1 MANKPGEANFFPDVP
16 EFPSMGVFQPIY
28 GKFDLTTYIQ
38 GASDYEIMAFL
49 VGKYNACLE
58 AYGNIT
64 KLSTD
69 TITACKQ
76 LQDWINSWFTNLD
89 VQEEINKKLDKMV
102 ADGSFGTLLHQT
114 FDAQINQQTTSA
126 VTKWL
131 VANVTPT
138 GSAVVV
144 DKSLSIEGAAA
155 DAKQV
160 GLNRATLTINES
172 KQLNI
177 IITHENNLFSFDTD
191 WKGIIDIANA
201 IGVSRI
207 INKPAPLTTA
217 LEPGN
222 YAIYLYY
229 TKDEDYFQWHIGV
242 SKTTECYGNGNPAT
256 YTVATIIVTSD
267 NFEVFWKYE
276 KPIINSYGSL
286 VTWENN
292 YLDVLIT
299 SKNNTY
305 TFDTDWKGI
314 IDIANAIG
322 VSRII
327 NKPAPLTTALEP
339 GNYAIYL
346 YYTKDEDYF
355 QWHIGVS
362 KTTECYGNGNPATY
376 TVATIIVTSDNFEV
390 FWKYEKPIINSYG
403 SLVTWENNYLDV
415 LITSK
420 NNTYT
425 FDTDWNDVV
434 DIANANGVSRISSK
448 PVPFTATLEPGNY
461 AIYLYYTSDDTGF
474 TWHIGV
480 GKTSVLP
487 TIFTN
492 IYTVMTIIVNA
503 TSYNVW
509 WKFNQNRA
517 YNKGNAVCFGDST
530 SYGVIGGQNGQSP
543 FNYPSAIA
551 AALNMTVSNKAV
563 GGQGLLKD
571 WQTIVDTIN
580 NTNFSNI
587 KLCTVAW
594 AYNDYALYPSYNLG
608 TIDDT
613 TNNTVLGAYRTIL
626 DIVQTKNINTRV
638 ILITGYGYP
647 NITAGEKMMEHP
659 IHFKD
664 VTITAREYYNK
675 LEEMCTKHGY
685 TCINQASAP
694 WLNLNNISLI
704 GDNIHPT
711 NNGYKVYSD
720 YIVGRISAVFNPI
733 N

>member
-177 IITHENNLFSFDTD
+177 IITHENNLFS
-191 WKGIIDIANA
+191 
-201 IGVSRI
+201 
-207 INKPAPLTTA
+207 
-217 LEPGN
+217 
-222 YAIYLYY
+222 
-229 TKDEDYFQWHIGV
+229 
-242 SKTTECYGNGNPAT
+242 
-256 YTVATIIVTSD
+256 
-267 NFEVFWKYE
+267 
-276 KPIINSYGSL
+276 
-286 VTWENN
+286 
-292 YLDVLIT
+292 
-299 SKNNTY
+299 
-305 TFDTDWKGI
+305 FDTDWKGI

>member
-155 DAKQV
+155 DAKV
-160 GLNRATLTINES
+160 TGLNKATLTINEN

-177 IITHENNLFSFDTD
+177 IINRKNNTFNFDTD
-191 WKGIIDIANA
+191 WNNVIDIANA
-201 IGVSRI
+201 IGASRI
-207 INKPAPLTTA
+207 GSKPVPFTTT

-229 TKDEDYFQWHIGV
+229 TSDDTGFTWHIGV
-242 SKTTECYGNGNPAT
+242 SKTTECYGNAKPAT
-256 YTVATIIVTSD
+256 YTIAIIIVNAND
-267 NFEVFWKYE
+267 FE
-276 KPIINSYGSL
+276 I
-286 VTWENN
+286 
-292 YLDVLIT
+292 
-299 SKNNTY
+299 
-305 TFDTDWKGI
+305 
-314 IDIANAIG
+314 
-322 VSRII
+322 
-327 NKPAPLTTALEP
+327 
-339 GNYAIYL
+339 
-346 YYTKDEDYF
+346 
-355 QWHIGVS
+355 
-362 KTTECYGNGNPATY
+362 
-376 TVATIIVTSDNFEV
+376 

-448 PVPFTATLEPGNY
+448 PVPFTTTLEPGNY

-613 TNNTVLGAYRTIL
+613 TNNTVLGAYRAIL